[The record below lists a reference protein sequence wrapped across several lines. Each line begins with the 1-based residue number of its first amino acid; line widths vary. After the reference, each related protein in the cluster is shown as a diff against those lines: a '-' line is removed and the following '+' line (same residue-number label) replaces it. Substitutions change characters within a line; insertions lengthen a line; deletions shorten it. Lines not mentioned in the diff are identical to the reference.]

1 MNFMPNQEHP
11 LTFRQGTLQPLT
23 DSIRAGESCA
33 LVGVG
38 SSGKSNIA
46 RFMRDRPDARQRYF
60 NDKADRLLWL
70 MVDCNAL
77 DNYDEASLYAAMID
91 SLVRELSKR
100 EDAAKA
106 ATILDTLLRETVT
119 FRHLHRA
126 IEAVRA
132 AGDYLIV
139 FVLDDCDALI
149 ESAQPALLRRLRAL
163 RDEFKTKL
171 MYVTVT
177 RRELHLLRPPSPEF
191 ETFYEIIVVRT
202 FAVGPYSFDDAS
214 FMLERLASRLPQPR
228 KLDHLEVSRLI
239 EVTGGHAGLL
249 KASFYAT
256 RAGEEA
262 LESNLIA
269 TLINNAGVMDDARK
283 IWESV
288 EDFEREGLIAVV
300 SGKAIKGAARDAL
313 LARGLIRESTDE
325 AHTIFCPV
333 FEAFVAQ
340 KANVPLSQLS
350 YSRMQLEAKGVP
362 EIRVYGSSN
371 AKRVRVGDKLIE
383 GFNRVE
389 LEVLSLLVEKRGQ
402 VCERGELLECALAA
416 ETESPTRW
424 GKIDQVVD
432 RAIIEIRKKIE
443 PNNALR
449 PYIASTPNGGYKLS
463 DL

>member
-1 MNFMPNQEHP
+1 MPDKDHP
-11 LTFRQGTLQPLT
+11 LTFRKEIFQPLT

-46 RFMRDRPDARQRYF
+46 RFMRDREDARQKYF
-60 NDKADRLLWL
+60 GEMTDRVLWL

-77 DNYDEASLYAAMID
+77 DNYEETSLYTAMID

-106 ATILDTLLRETVT
+106 STLLDNLLRETVT
-119 FRHLHRA
+119 FRHLQRA
-126 IEAVRA
+126 VEAVRA
-132 AGDYLIV
+132 AADYLIV

-149 ESAQPALLRRLRAL
+149 ASAQPVLLRRLRAL

-202 FAVGPYSFDDAS
+202 FAVGPYSFDDAA
-214 FMLERLASRLPQPR
+214 FMLNRLASRLPQPR
-228 KLDHLEVSRLI
+228 KLDHLEISRLI

-249 KASFYAT
+249 RASFYAT

-262 LESNLIA
+262 LESNLIE
-269 TLINNAGVMDDARK
+269 TLIVNAGVMDEARK

-288 EDFEREGLIAVV
+288 ESFEQDGLLAVV

-313 LARGLIRESTDE
+313 LARGLIRESTDDSQ
-325 AHTIFCPV
+325 AIFCAV

-340 KANVPLSQLS
+340 KANVPLNQLS
-350 YSRMQLEAKGVP
+350 FARMQAEAKGVP
-362 EIRVYGSSN
+362 EIRVYGASN
-371 AKRVRVGDKLIE
+371 AKRVRVGDKLVE

-389 LEVLSLLVEKRGQ
+389 LELLQLLVEKRGHE
-402 VCERGELLECALAA
+402 VTRAELLESALAA
-416 ETESPTRW
+416 ETESPTGW

-432 RAIIEIRKKIE
+432 RAIVEIRKKIE
-443 PNNALR
+443 PSHTLR
-449 PYIASTPNGGYKLS
+449 PYIVSTPNGGYKLS

>member
-1 MNFMPNQEHP
+1 MVTHDHP
-11 LTFRQGTLQPLT
+11 LTFRQEIIQPLT
-23 DSIRAGESCA
+23 DSIRAGDSCA

-46 RFMRDRPDARQRYF
+46 RFMRDRQDARQRYF
-60 NDKADRLLWL
+60 TDITDRVLWL

-77 DNYDEASLYAAMID
+77 DNYEETSLYAAMID

-106 ATILDTLLRETVT
+106 STLLDNLLRETVT
-119 FRHLHRA
+119 FRHLQRA

-149 ESAQPALLRRLRAL
+149 ESAQPVLLRRLRAL

-191 ETFYEIIVVRT
+191 ETFYEIVVART
-202 FAVGPYSFDDAS
+202 FAVGPYSFDDAA

-228 KLDHLEVSRLI
+228 QLDHLEISRLI
-239 EVTGGHAGLL
+239 EATGGHAGLL

-262 LESNLIA
+262 LESNLIEM
-269 TLINNAGVMDDARK
+269 LINNAGVMDDARK

-288 EDFEREGLIAVV
+288 EDFEREGLMMVV

-313 LARGLIRESTDE
+313 LARGLICESTDDSQ
-325 AHTIFCPV
+325 AIFCPI

-340 KANVPLSQLS
+340 KANVPLSGLS
-350 YSRMQLEAKGVP
+350 FSRMQVEAKGVP

-371 AKRVRVGDKLIE
+371 AKRVRVGDKLVE

-389 LEVLSLLVEKRGQ
+389 LELLQLLVEKRGQ
-402 VCERGELLECALAA
+402 EVTRAELLESALAA
-416 ETESPTRW
+416 ETESPTGW

-443 PNNALR
+443 PGNTLR
-449 PYIASTPNGGYKLS
+449 PYIVSTPNSGYKLS